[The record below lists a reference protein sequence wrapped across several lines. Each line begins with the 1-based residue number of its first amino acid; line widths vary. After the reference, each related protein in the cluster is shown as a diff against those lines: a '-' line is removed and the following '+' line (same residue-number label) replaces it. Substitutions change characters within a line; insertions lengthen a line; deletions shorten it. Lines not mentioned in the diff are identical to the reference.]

1 MTNKPFSRR
10 RILAGGGAAAAA
22 AAVIGMPYIVRA
34 QNAGR
39 VVVIGGGF
47 GGATAARYIK
57 LFDPSV
63 EVTLIERDASY
74 ITCPFSNYVLG
85 GLRDVESITHRR
97 TPLQQRYGIK
107 LVRGEAASIDT
118 AAKRVRLREGN
129 QLAYDRLVVAP
140 GIELNFAGVPGHSE
154 QAANTVMPHAWKAGA
169 QTLLLRKQLEA
180 MPDGGTVIIAPPANP
195 FRCPP
200 GPYERASMIA
210 WYLKSKK
217 PKSKILILDAKDAF
231 SKQGL
236 FMSGWESQYPG
247 MITWI
252 AGKDGGKVESVDPKT
267 MMVKTGFGAEKGA
280 VINIIPPQTAG
291 RIAIDAGLAESSGWC
306 AVDPASFASRKA
318 QHVYVLGDAS
328 IAGAMPKSGTAA
340 NSQAKV
346 VAANVVASLR
356 GLTAPAAV
364 FHNTCYSL
372 VAPDYGISVTGTYRP
387 GPNGVAE
394 VPNAGGVSPVKAD
407 AALRKAEAE
416 HTAGWYAG
424 IIADTFG

>member
-1 MTNKPFSRR
+1 MTKQTFSRR
-10 RILAGGGAAAAA
+10 EILAASAAA
-22 AAVIGMPYIVRA
+22 AAVVGMPSIARA
-34 QNAGR
+34 QNSGR

-57 LFDPSV
+57 LFDPGI
-63 EVTLIERDASY
+63 EVTLIERDATY

-85 GLRDVESITHRR
+85 GIREIDSITHRR
-97 TPLQQRYGIK
+97 DPLQQRHGVK
-107 LVRGEAASIDT
+107 LVRGEAAAVDT
-118 AAKRVRLREGN
+118 DARRVRLRDGTQIN
-129 QLAYDRLVVAP
+129 YDRLVVAP
-140 GIELNFAGVPGHSE
+140 GIELNYAGIPGYSE

-180 MPDGGTVIIAPPANP
+180 MPDGGTVILCPPANP

-210 WYLKSKK
+210 WYLKNHK

-236 FMSGWESQYPG
+236 FMGGWESQYPG

-267 MMVKTGFGAEKGA
+267 MTVKTGFGTEKGA
-280 VINIIPPQTAG
+280 VINVIPPQTAG
-291 RIAIDAGLAESSGWC
+291 KIALEAGLAESNGWC
-306 AVDPASFASRKA
+306 AVNPNSFASTKA
-318 QHVYVLGDAS
+318 QNVYVLGDAS
-328 IAGAMPKSGTAA
+328 IAGTMPKSGTAA

-346 VAANVVASLR
+346 VAANVVSSLR
-356 GLTAPAAV
+356 GTAAPAAV
-364 FHNTCYSL
+364 YHNTCYSL
-372 VAPDYGISVTGTYRP
+372 VTPDYGISVSDTYRP
-387 GPNGVAE
+387 GPQGVAV
-394 VPNAGGVSPVKAD
+394 VPNSGGVSPVKAD
-407 AALRKAEAE
+407 AAHRKAEAE
-416 HTAGWYAG
+416 YTMGWYAG